1 MSGGGLQ
8 LWVASKAKRFMA
20 MALGLGV
27 IAAQSITPAQAFP
40 VGYGPVSP
48 GTDWI
53 VMDAT
58 TGKILSQNNPFT
70 ERFPASLTKLM
81 TLDLAFHD
89 LRAGRLS
96 ADTAIPVTAAAA
108 NVQPVKLNLVPGQ
121 TITVRQAMLG
131 MTTLSA
137 NDAATALGQYLG
149 NGSISRAAAAMTERA
164 HALGMLHTQFYNP
177 SGLPNPGQ
185 VTDAYDMAV
194 LARHILLTYPQ
205 YRYLFSV
212 ASFMFEGRPIPN
224 IDGMLKL
231 YPGAIGMKTGYTDLA
246 RFNLVTAAV
255 RDGHMLIGVEL
266 HARGWSVAYHTMAH
280 LLDQGFAAEGA
291 GTGPIIAFR
300 KALPAIMPTADA
312 ATIRQTRQ
320 ATHPQATHPMF
331 AAAAPIRQ
339 PAARRV
345 LVTVAQR
352 HVTIRNIVM
361 RSGHVTQDMIPGWTA
376 QIGAYDNYAMAKRQA
391 LLIHAERHVG
401 TARVSSVL
409 IRHRRVWRAQLAGL
423 NEAAAHATCTLL
435 QRRHQSCFLI
445 GPRQENLAM
454 R

>member
-1 MSGGGLQ
+1 MSGNGLR
-8 LWVASKAKRFMA
+8 LWVASNARRAWAVTF
-20 MALGLGV
+20 GLCL
-27 IAAQSITPAQAFP
+27 IAAQSVMPAQASP
-40 VGYGPVSP
+40 ASYGPISP

-58 TGKILSQNNPFT
+58 TGQVLSQNNPYT

-81 TLDLAFHD
+81 TLDLAFHA

-96 ADTAIPVTAAAA
+96 ADTAIPVTEVAAA
-108 NVQPVKLNLVPGQ
+108 VQPVKLNLVPGQ

-149 NGSISRAAAAMTERA
+149 NGRISNAAALMTERA
-164 HALGMLHTQFYNP
+164 HALGMTHTQFRNP
-177 SGLPNPGQ
+177 SGLPDPDQ

-194 LARHILLTYPQ
+194 LARHILVTYPQ

-231 YPGAIGMKTGYTDLA
+231 YPGAIGMKTGYTNLA

-266 HARGWSVAYHTMAH
+266 HARSWRTAYTTMTS

-291 GTGPIIAFR
+291 GNGPIIALR
-300 KALPAIMPTADA
+300 KALPSILPVADA
-312 ATIRQTRQ
+312 ATIR
-320 ATHPQATHPMF
+320 PPV
-331 AAAAPIRQ
+331 
-339 PAARRV
+339 ARRV
-345 LVTVAQR
+345 LVTVDQH
-352 HVTIRNIVM
+352 HVTIRHIVM
-361 RSGHVTQDMIPGWTA
+361 RSGRVTQDQIPGWTA
-376 QIGAYDNYAMAKRQA
+376 QIGAYDTYALAKRQA
-391 LLIHAERHVG
+391 LLVRAERRAG

-423 NEAAAHATCTLL
+423 NEAAAHKTCSLL
-435 QRRHQSCFLI
+435 QHHHQSCFLI

>member
-27 IAAQSITPAQAFP
+27 LAAQSITPAHAFP

-58 TGKILSQNNPFT
+58 TGQILSQNNPYT

-81 TLDLAFHD
+81 TLDLAFNA

-96 ADTAIPVTAAAA
+96 VDTAIPVTAAAA
-108 NVQPVKLNLVPGQ
+108 HVQPVKLNLVPGQ

-149 NGSISRAAAAMTERA
+149 DGSISRAAAAMTAKA

-185 VTDAYDMAV
+185 VTDAYDMAI

-212 ASFMFEGRPIPN
+212 SSFMFEGRPIPN

-266 HARGWSVAYHTMAH
+266 HARSWSVAYRTMAH

-291 GTGPIIAFR
+291 GTGPIIALR
-300 KALPAIMPTADA
+300 KAIPSIIPTADA
-312 ATIRQTRQ
+312 ATLRQT
-320 ATHPQATHPMF
+320 APANHPTL
-331 AAAAPIRQ
+331 AAAAPVRQ

-361 RSGHVTQDMIPGWTA
+361 RSGRVTQDMVPGWTA
-376 QIGAYDNYAMAKRQA
+376 QIGAYDNYAMARRQA
-391 LLIHAERHVG
+391 LLIRAERHVG

-409 IRHRRVWRAQLAGL
+409 IRHHRVWRAQLAGL
-423 NEAAAHATCTLL
+423 NEAAAHATCVLL

>member
-1 MSGGGLQ
+1 
-8 LWVASKAKRFMA
+8 MA

-89 LRAGRLS
+89 LRTGRLS

-108 NVQPVKLNLVPGQ
+108 DVQPVKLNLVPGQ

-149 NGSISRAAAAMTERA
+149 NGSIGTVAAAMTERA

-194 LARHILLTYPQ
+194 LARHILITYPQ

-212 ASFMFEGRPIPN
+212 SSFMFEGRPIPN

-266 HARGWSVAYHTMAH
+266 HARGWSVAYRTMAT

-291 GTGPIIAFR
+291 GTGPMIALR
-300 KALPAIMPTADA
+300 KALPSILPVADA
-312 ATIRQTRQ
+312 ATI
-320 ATHPQATHPMF
+320 HPPV
-331 AAAAPIRQ
+331 
-339 PAARRV
+339 ARRV
-345 LVTVAQR
+345 LVTVAQ
-352 HVTIRNIVM
+352 HHLTIRHIVM
-361 RSGHVTQDMIPGWTA
+361 RSGRVTEDMVPGWTA
-376 QIGAYDNYAMAKRQA
+376 QIGAYDTYAQAKHQA
-391 LLIHAERHVG
+391 LLIHAERRVG

-409 IRHRRVWRAQLAGL
+409 VRHRRVWRAQLAGL
-423 NEAAAHATCTLL
+423 NQAAAHATCAML
-435 QRRHQSCFLI
+435 QHHHQSCFLI

>member
-1 MSGGGLQ
+1 MLGKALHVWG
-8 LWVASKAKRFMA
+8 ASKARR
-20 MALGLGV
+20 ALAVAIGLGMV
-27 IAAQSITPAQAFP
+27 MARTIPLAQAFP

-58 TGKILSQNNPFT
+58 TGRVLSQNNPYT

-81 TLDLAFHD
+81 TLDLAFHA
-89 LRAGRLS
+89 LRAGRIS
-96 ADTAIPVTAAAA
+96 TDTAIPVTAAAA
-108 NVQPVKLNLVPGQ
+108 DVQPVKLNLVPGQ

-149 NGSISRAAAAMTERA
+149 GGSISRVAAAMTARA

-185 VTDAYDMAV
+185 VTDAYDMAI

-212 ASFMFEGRPIPN
+212 SSFMFEGRPIPN

-231 YPGAIGMKTGYTDLA
+231 YPGAIGMKTGFTNLA

-255 RDGHMLIGVEL
+255 RDGHILIGVEL
-266 HARGWSVAYHTMAH
+266 HARNWSTAYSTMAH
-280 LLDQGFAAEGA
+280 LLNQGFAAEGA
-291 GTGPIIAFR
+291 GAGPMIAMD
-300 KALPAIMPTADA
+300 KALPSIVPTADA
-312 ATIRQTRQ
+312 A
-320 ATHPQATHPMF
+320 
-331 AAAAPIRQ
+331 APRAQ
-339 PAARRV
+339 PVARRV
-345 LVTVAQR
+345 LVTVDR
-352 HVTIRNIVM
+352 HHVVIRHLVM
-361 RSGHVTQDMIPGWTA
+361 HAGHVTQDMVPGWTA
-376 QIGAYDNYAMAKRQA
+376 QIGAYDSYALAKRQA
-391 LLIHAERHVG
+391 LMIRGERHVG

-409 IRHRRVWRAQLAGL
+409 IRHRRIWRAQLAGL
-423 NEAAAHATCTLL
+423 NEAAAHATCSLL
-435 QRRHQSCFLI
+435 ARHHQSCFLI
-445 GPRQENLAM
+445 APRQENLAM

>member
-1 MSGGGLQ
+1 MSAGGLRV
-8 LWVASKAKRFMA
+8 WVAAKARRLLALSLGAGLALTQA
-20 MALGLGV
+20 MP
-27 IAAQSITPAQAFP
+27 AARAFP

-53 VMDAT
+53 VMDVN
-58 TGKILSQNNPFT
+58 TGAILSQNNPYT

-81 TLDLAFHD
+81 TLDLAFHA
-89 LRAGRLS
+89 LRAGTLS
-96 ADTAIPVTAAAA
+96 PDTAIPVTAAAA
-108 NVQPVKLNLVPGQ
+108 DVQPVKLNLVPGQ

-149 NGSISRAAAAMTERA
+149 GGSISRAAAAMTAKA

-185 VTDAYDMAV
+185 VTDAYDMAI

-212 ASFMFEGRPIPN
+212 SSFMFEGRPIPN

-231 YPGAIGMKTGYTDLA
+231 YPGCIGMKTGFTNLA

-255 RDGHMLIGVEL
+255 RDGHMLVGVEL
-266 HARGWSVAYHTMAH
+266 HARNWSTAYATMTT
-280 LLDQGFAAEGA
+280 LLNQGFAAEGA
-291 GTGPIIAFR
+291 GSNPMIALR
-300 KALPAIMPTADA
+300 KALPSIVPTADA
-312 ATIRQTRQ
+312 ATIR
-320 ATHPQATHPMF
+320 P
-331 AAAAPIRQ
+331 AAARTAARTAPV
-339 PAARRV
+339 AARRV
-345 LVTVAQR
+345 LVTASR
-352 HVTIRNIVM
+352 HKLTIRHIVM
-361 RSGHVTQDMIPGWTA
+361 RTGHVTQEMVPGWTA
-376 QIGAYDNYAMAKRQA
+376 QIGAYDTYALAQRQA
-391 LLIHAERHVG
+391 LKIRSERRVG

-409 IRHRRVWRAQLAGL
+409 IRHRRLWRAQLAGL
-423 NEAAAHATCTLL
+423 NEAAAHATCSLL
-435 QRRHQSCFLI
+435 ARQHQSCFLI
-445 GPRQENLAM
+445 APRQEDLAM

>member
-1 MSGGGLQ
+1 MSGGGLRDW
-8 LWVASKAKRFMA
+8 LASKAKRLLAVSMGA
-20 MALGLGV
+20 GLMLTQAIPV
-27 IAAQSITPAQAFP
+27 AQAFP

-53 VMDAT
+53 VMDAN
-58 TGKILSQNNPFT
+58 TGAILSQNNPYT

-81 TLDLAFHD
+81 TLDLAFHA
-89 LRAGRLS
+89 LRAGTLS
-96 ADTAIPVTAAAA
+96 VDTAIPVTAAAA

-149 NGSISRAAAAMTERA
+149 GGSISRAAAEMTAKA

-185 VTDAYDMAV
+185 VTDAYDMAI

-212 ASFMFEGRPIPN
+212 SSFMFEGRPIPN

-231 YPGAIGMKTGYTDLA
+231 YPGCIGMKTGFTDLA

-255 RDGHMLIGVEL
+255 RGGHMLIGVEL
-266 HARGWSVAYHTMAH
+266 HARNWSTAYATMTT
-280 LLDQGFAAEGA
+280 LLNQGFAAEGA
-291 GTGPIIAFR
+291 GTGPLIALR
-300 KALPAIMPTADA
+300 KAVPNILPTADA
-312 ATIRQTRQ
+312 AMAR
-320 ATHPQATHPMF
+320 PPV
-331 AAAAPIRQ
+331 P
-339 PAARRV
+339 RRV
-345 LVTVAQR
+345 LVTASR
-352 HVTIRNIVM
+352 TKLTIRHIVM
-361 RSGHVTQDMIPGWTA
+361 RTGRVTQQMVPGWTA
-376 QIGAYDNYAMAKRQA
+376 QIGAYDTYALAQRQA
-391 LLIHAERHVG
+391 LKIRAERHVG
-401 TARVSSVL
+401 TARVSSVV
-409 IRHRRVWRAQLAGL
+409 IRHRRIWRAQLAGL
-423 NEAAAHATCTLL
+423 NETAAHATCSLL
-435 QRRHQSCFLI
+435 ARHHQSCFLI
-445 GPRQENLAM
+445 APRQENLAM